1 MRWIV
6 RLIGLIVVLVVVA
19 VAAIFL
25 VPAERIANLAA
36 RQFEAA
42 TGRALTIS
50 GSVSPTLWP
59 SIGARIEGVTLAN
72 VPGSQAGP
80 MFTAQSVDLGVS
92 LSALIGGTV
101 AVQRF
106 EVQQPQIILERAA
119 DGRGNWVFD
128 GLGGSAA
135 PQGTPA
141 EGSGGGLPAISLD
154 RALISGASLR
164 FIDHA
169 AGTDVTIEG
178 VDLELTMPDTAG
190 PADLRLSARRGGQ
203 TGRVEARVGSV
214 AGLLAGDV
222 VAVAATLSTDGAE
235 ARFEGRVGLEPLA
248 AEGRISFEG
257 SRLAPALALVGVAG
271 AEPLP
276 AAARPLTLGGQVT
289 LAPAG
294 SLHLR
299 EGMIGVG
306 ASRIRAALDLVTSG
320 ARPNLT
326 GEISAD
332 ALDLRPFLTGGGDA
346 PAAAGTGWPTDRID
360 ASALGLLDARIG
372 LTLGPVQTGFADLD
386 AVRGALVID
395 RARAVLDL
403 AEVRAFEG
411 LLAGELVANNR
422 SGLSVG
428 GTMRLRGVQLLP
440 LLRQA
445 AGFQRL
451 AGTASMDL
459 RFLGSGASVDA
470 IMRSLEGEGR
480 LDFGAGEIIGFDLAG
495 MLRNLDASYVG
506 EGNRTIFDSLT
517 GSFTMQGGVL
527 RNEDLALAARLVTVA
542 GRGTVNLGEQVLDYR
557 VTPEA
562 MRNADTGA
570 ALRVPLL
577 ITGPWSA
584 PRFRLDLEGL
594 AEQRLGEE
602 RARLEAAAR
611 AEADRLEAEAR
622 ARLQER
628 VEQGLGVT
636 PREGQSTEDTVRQGV
651 EDAVRN
657 RLDRLL
663 GGGDPPPAADADPA
677 PGN

>member
-1 MRWIV
+1 
-6 RLIGLIVVLVVVA
+6 
-19 VAAIFL
+19 
-25 VPAERIANLAA
+25 
-36 RQFEAA
+36 
-42 TGRALTIS
+42 
-50 GSVSPTLWP
+50 
-59 SIGARIEGVTLAN
+59 
-72 VPGSQAGP
+72 
-80 MFTAQSVDLGVS
+80 
-92 LSALIGGTV
+92 
-101 AVQRF
+101 
-106 EVQQPQIILERAA
+106 
-119 DGRGNWVFD
+119 
-128 GLGGSAA
+128 
-135 PQGTPA
+135 
-141 EGSGGGLPAISLD
+141 
-154 RALISGASLR
+154 
-164 FIDHA
+164 
-169 AGTDVTIEG
+169 
-178 VDLELTMPDTAG
+178 
-190 PADLRLSARRGGQ
+190 
-203 TGRVEARVGSV
+203 
-214 AGLLAGDV
+214 
-222 VAVAATLSTDGAE
+222 
-235 ARFEGRVGLEPLA
+235 
-248 AEGRISFEG
+248 
-257 SRLAPALALVGVAG
+257 
-271 AEPLP
+271 
-276 AAARPLTLGGQVT
+276 
-289 LAPAG
+289 
-294 SLHLR
+294 
-299 EGMIGVG
+299 
-306 ASRIRAALDLVTSG
+306 
-320 ARPNLT
+320 
-326 GEISAD
+326 
-332 ALDLRPFLTGGGDA
+332 
-346 PAAAGTGWPTDRID
+346 
-360 ASALGLLDARIG
+360 
-372 LTLGPVQTGFADLD
+372 
-386 AVRGALVID
+386 
-395 RARAVLDL
+395 
-403 AEVRAFEG
+403 
-411 LLAGELVANNR
+411 
-422 SGLSVG
+422 LSVG

-506 EGNRTIFDSLT
+506 EGNRTIFDSVT